1 MVYMTYQRARW
12 ANLQATDIIMD
23 IHEHKGGGNGGA
35 ANATAAAD
43 LIGTMA
49 TELAQLARRH
59 GFDAL
64 GYLLDMAR
72 LEADNLTRGP
82 ERPGGA
88 N

>member
-1 MVYMTYQRARW
+1 
-12 ANLQATDIIMD
+12 MD
-23 IHEHKGGGNGGA
+23 IHEHKRGGNGGA
-35 ANATAAAD
+35 ASGTAAAD

-72 LEADNLTRGP
+72 LEANNLTRGP
-82 ERPGGA
+82 EQPGEA